1 MADTPASATS
11 AQQPI
16 FQMQRIYLKDASLEM
31 PNAPQIFLEQ
41 QPPQIDIQLEV
52 SNGTVVEGIYEV
64 VVRATATAKIADKV
78 LFLIECKQA
87 GIFEIRGVPADQF
100 EAVLGI
106 ACPGIVYPYLRAN
119 LADLLIRT
127 GLPPIHLQEI
137 NFEALYQQRLAQS
150 GQPVAPATPQ

>member
-1 MADTPASATS
+1 MADTPAASNGT
-11 AQQPI
+11 QTPI

-31 PNAPQIFLEQ
+31 PNAPHIFLEQ
-41 QPPQIDIQLEV
+41 QAPQIDIQLEV
-52 SNGTVVEGIYEV
+52 SNSGVVEGIHEV
-64 VVRATATAKIADKV
+64 VVRATATAKIGDKV

-87 GIFEIRGVPADQF
+87 GIFEIRGVPVEQLDAL
-100 EAVLGI
+100 LGI

-137 NFEALYQQRLAQS
+137 NFEGLYQQRLAQA
-150 GQPVAPATPQ
+150 QAPAPATPQ